1 MAAKFTHIPYQA
13 PAYGTHMQLVV
24 ALVEVALVIQVVVIA
39 AAIPMSHHEPTTN
52 HLLVITQVT
61 IVGVY
66 RTHIVAVYTVTPY
79 PAKV

>member
-1 MAAKFTHIPYQA
+1 MAAKFTHMSYQA

-24 ALVEVALVIQVVVIA
+24 ALVEVALGIQVGVIA
-39 AAIPMSHHEPTTN
+39 AAIRMCHHELTIS

-61 IVGVY
+61 IVAVY
-66 RTHIVAVYTVTPY
+66 RTHIVAVYIVTPY